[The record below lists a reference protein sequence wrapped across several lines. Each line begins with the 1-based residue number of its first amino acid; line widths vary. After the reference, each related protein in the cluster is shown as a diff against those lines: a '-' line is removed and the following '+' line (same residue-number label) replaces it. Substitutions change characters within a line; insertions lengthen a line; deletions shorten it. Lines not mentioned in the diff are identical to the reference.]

1 MCSGRVDPA
10 LVLKA
15 FLSGA
20 DGVMVGACLKGEC
33 HYSVGNL
40 IAEGKMRV
48 LWKVLHRIGLDPERL
63 AFRMMSSAQGARFVE
78 YATDFQTTIAGL
90 GPLGSSEGVEGEELR
105 LKLEAAR
112 SALLDKKL
120 RWIEGKWVE
129 FREEGNLY
137 CERFTLHELGR
148 MCEEIVM
155 DECAIQEIRLRLTAS
170 PMTVRELS
178 KAMSIPAYRILR
190 HLADMQRNGLVEMDV
205 RESGDPAWIGLSPG

>member
-10 LVLKA
+10 LIMKA

-40 IAEGKMRV
+40 VADGKMRV
-48 LWKVLHRIGLDPERL
+48 LWKVLHRFGLDPERL

-78 YATDFQTTIAGL
+78 YATDFQKTIAGL
-90 GPLGSSEGVEGEELR
+90 GPLGSSEGVDGEELR
-105 LKLEAAR
+105 LRLEAAS

-129 FREEGNLY
+129 FQEEGNLY
-137 CERFTLHELGR
+137 GERFTLHELGR

-155 DECAIQEIRLRLTAS
+155 DECAIHEIRLRLSAS
-170 PMTVRELS
+170 PMTARELAG
-178 KAMSIPAYRILR
+178 AMSIPAYRVLR
-190 HLADMQRNGLVEMDV
+190 HLADMQRNDLVEMRV
-205 RESGDPAWIGLSPG
+205 GESGDPVWIGLSSG